1 MKHYILRTIYSMIFL
16 AAPLAAMASSSVTNE
31 APEPAT
37 ASAIAEEPGEMS
49 VEVRGN
55 VLHIVGAQGATLEV
69 YDITGKRV
77 LTTRIDSNDKRVTL
91 NMGKGC
97 YIVKVGK
104 ITRKIALP

>member
-1 MKHYILRTIYSMIFL
+1 MFL
-16 AAPLAAMASSSVTNE
+16 AAPLAAMASSSESNE
-31 APEPAT
+31 SAEPFV

-69 YDITGKRV
+69 YDVTGKRV
-77 LTTRIDSNDKRVTL
+77 LTTRVDSNDKRVAL
-91 NMGKGC
+91 NLGKGC